1 MAPSQS
7 NLSNP
12 KYLYDFVVATSQESI
27 NSGLVQ
33 YLQNT
38 GNKQPY
44 TYLCFLADENGE
56 PTEEVSLEEILKR
69 SGGVNPFD
77 IPDGTDWKDERVQ
90 RLYEA
95 RLICAIRMRTGIP
108 PGCIVN
114 VPNKGPQLKLPE
126 PIVTLGKTSEAVH
139 FNMYCSEVTII
150 KNNIPGGRFPTI
162 DNKSNCTDSMILI
175 TGWGSKGSWV
185 WFQQPSGSPWYVK
198 TQTNLL
204 NESLDKNLD
213 TEYFKN
219 HPEERE
225 ALRAKLANISGSAF
239 SLQQLLFNLQSAV
252 AQTAPTFA
260 GVTDK
265 AAESLLRKS
274 FIDLWSG
281 VAKDQGLP
289 LVGVTAVAQYP
300 DGSPLCLTAL
310 ERWVSPVVDPNSGQ
324 VIQNPSDLQLSA
336 TTLNYLCA
344 TDGHPLPGASSFNW
358 NWIEPS
364 EVSQSSGVIS
374 IKRSTMAQHLVN
386 KMEPL
391 ARKSCIKPSARVT
404 ADNVF
409 GKVTYYWG
417 FSSGQQ
423 PTVKVTP
430 SGPLVATLDYSNTAS
445 GWDQNAATYGELKIT
460 STYSCSIVFGKYD
473 LTKVPPVY
481 IAGNTFTVIQNFKVY
496 VYVQWAAT
504 GRDAWVAD
512 KTLTDEYVVSVDDS
526 GGLTSTPTK
535 NSTVTDNSK
544 PIDVGAIVNF
554 FTGVKDLLQ
563 AIKDRSSGFLNAH
576 ISSIPFNQIKNFVF
590 PGAHVFSYKSAAFSN
605 YSDLACLITYV
616 NPTKFQQQQ
625 KVIEA
630 SDEVESVPEAIALD
644 ELPPLAAFIKELRA
658 EDLKRIAEEGLGHS
672 SQFEEHPDVQGSF
685 TVTEVH
691 KHNDDGTSDIH
702 KHLRTKGSTGKAT
715 ITTSTE
721 LMLNYVQGE
730 LVKPEGKFR
739 ALQASNG
746 TALLF
751 AIDSSGVLN
760 VIEETVAQT
769 QTGWRATDMSSKV
782 IKDRFPSGA
791 MAMQFDVGQSV
802 MNGYTISLAMS
813 VRSNGSDTLFL
824 SLRNSPSSTSE
835 WISKPYWRS
844 IPFDAENGPDT
855 IHITNIYI
863 SETDQQ
869 QQYIMVDI
877 LRDPGSELKATSRYV
892 VDPFSSSGVSWTARM
907 LPFEVEEGTYQS
919 CMGRVSGAYVDGI
932 YTAGSVKGAPQLSYV
947 PLFNLTGSAAPMPT
961 RLPLPN
967 RTLATAIASARYD
980 GQNSPRYGTTDLYA
994 VGNSTLYRWD
1004 PDQQL
1009 DDNTVG
1015 TPLLTNSVFAG
1026 TDTLIALMHNKITT
1040 IFGKNASNVVY
1051 YTSCHVDKLAEPQSW
1066 SAPVPV
1072 LRGVERITS
1081 FINLKDGGKTVFAAG
1096 GSKIQ
1101 KLTQATNTDSKLWR
1115 NQSIMLEAA
1124 PETKAISF
1132 NSYTTTINVKGE
1144 DGLPVSG
1151 SDITL
1156 TTKTHTP
1163 VYIDGLYYILSEVP
1177 VNVTVNPS
1185 GEVIIIQATDS
1196 IVGAT
1201 ITARLGNK
1209 EHTINPMAS
1218 SFEKLAKL
1226 SDKDVLKTAEIRTNV
1241 KAGGVI
1247 GESKTE
1253 SLVSSGLPDEELKAT
1268 ADSIKLLTEAYNKHQ
1283 AQESALRMMTPV
1295 TSNMVV
1301 SQGGTTFGLGD
1312 AIIVAAGDL
1321 FNWLKTGI
1329 EKVIQ
1334 VVQNAATGL
1343 WEFIVK
1349 IGNEVYRAILDT
1361 VEAVVG
1367 AIEWVFDKIKTGVEK
1382 LIRFIEFLFQ
1392 WDDIK
1397 RTKQVTHNLVKYYL
1411 FDMVSSIETAKDSFD
1426 SCMDGA
1432 QKAVAEWAGIKD
1444 WAALGDAA
1452 TNPPS
1457 GNATDPTKHQNSGSQ
1472 MMAGHFRNQA
1482 DRITIRSG
1490 MPEASMVQGL
1500 VDDMIKAMESQGM
1513 VFTQTYDQLKTLAED
1528 FLDLSLAD
1536 TLKRLTGILV
1546 QAVLGTTKVV
1556 VDAMLDV
1563 LYRLAGTVVDVLDT
1577 KIHIPVISDI
1587 LNAIGVPDIS
1597 FLDLFTWIGAAGIT
1611 TMFKLARGQA
1621 PFPDNAT
1628 TRALIDAQDWE
1639 SFSAVLKQGVSATE
1653 AESSSEKNDLEIS
1666 QEVGQMI
1673 YSAGHALAGFVAFT
1687 GNFLFF
1693 AEAMDV
1699 SPTNVFG
1706 MPSAIMGV
1714 IGALAAG
1721 GADFLVAK
1729 MPIENSAVSTMRT
1742 ITTVTTVVSKIIFS
1756 GPGQKY
1762 LAKGYLSFMKA
1773 NDNRKVGAVFNTALV
1788 FPALFCTCYHF
1799 YELSKK
1805 PVSKERSLAIIGET
1819 SSMVQYVGRVS
1830 YCVAI
1835 FDPEPST
1842 RLIPASV
1849 MAGCNVVMFGLETAG
1864 ALIF

>member
-12 KYLYDFVVATSQESI
+12 KYLYDFVVATTQESI
-27 NSGLVQ
+27 NAGLVQ

-38 GNKQPY
+38 SAKQPD

-56 PTEEVSLEEILKR
+56 PTEEVSLDELLKL
-69 SGGVNPFD
+69 SGGINPFD
-77 IPDGTDWKDERVQ
+77 IPDGTDWKDPRIQTLYVT
-90 RLYEA
+90 RLV
-95 RLICAIRMRTGIP
+95 CAIRMRTGIP

-126 PIVTLGKTSEAVH
+126 PIVTLGKTSEAVL

-150 KNNIPGGRFPTI
+150 KNNIP
-162 DNKSNCTDSMILI
+162 S
-175 TGWGSKGSWV
+175 GWGSKGSWV
-185 WFQQPSGSPWYVK
+185 WFEQPSGNPWYVK

-225 ALRAKLANISGSAF
+225 ALRKKLENISGSAF

-289 LVGVTAVAQYP
+289 LIGVTAVAQYP
-300 DGSPLCLTAL
+300 DGSPLRLTAL
-310 ERWVSPVVDPNSGQ
+310 ERWVSPVVDPSSGQ
-324 VIQNPSDLQLSA
+324 VIKDPSDLQLSA

-364 EVSQSSGVIS
+364 EVAQSSGVIS
-374 IKRSTMAQHLVN
+374 IKRSTMAQHLVD

-391 ARKSCIKPSARVT
+391 ACKSCIKPSARVT
-404 ADNVF
+404 ADNVV

-430 SGPLVATLDYSNTAS
+430 CGPLVATLDYSHTAS

-460 STYSCSIVFGKYD
+460 STYSCSIVFGQYD
-473 LTKVPPVY
+473 TSKSPPVY
-481 IAGNTFTVIQNFKVY
+481 IAGNTFNVIQNFKVY

-512 KTLTDEYVVSVDDS
+512 KTLTDEYVVSVDDN

-576 ISSIPFNQIKNFVF
+576 ISTIPFNQIKNFVF
-590 PGAHVFSYKSAAFSN
+590 PGAHVFSYESAAFSN

-616 NPTKFQQQQ
+616 NPTRFQQQH
-625 KVIEA
+625 KAIEA
-630 SDEVESVPEAIALD
+630 SEEVENVPEAMALD
-644 ELPPLAAFIKELRA
+644 ELPPLAAFIKEIRA
-658 EDLKRIAEEGLGHS
+658 EELKHIAEEGLKHS
-672 SQFEEHPDVQGSF
+672 SQFEENPDVQGSF

-702 KHLRTKGSTGKAT
+702 KHLKTKEPTGKAA

-739 ALQASNG
+739 ALQASDG
-746 TALLF
+746 TTLLF

-791 MAMQFDVGQSV
+791 TAMQFDVGQSV

-835 WISKPYWRS
+835 WISKPYWRTV
-844 IPFDAENGPDT
+844 PFDAENGPDT

-892 VDPFSSSGVSWTARM
+892 VDPFSSSGVSWTARK

-919 CMGRVSGAYVDGI
+919 CMGRVSGAYFDGI
-932 YTAGSVKGAPQLSYV
+932 YTAGAVKSAPQLSYV

-980 GQNSPRYGTTDLYA
+980 DQKSPRYGTTDLYA
-994 VGNSTLYRWD
+994 VGNATLYRWD
-1004 PDQQL
+1004 PDQQQY
-1009 DDNTVG
+1009 DNTVG
-1015 TPLLTNSVFAG
+1015 TPLLTNPVFAG
-1026 TDTLIALMHNKITT
+1026 TNTLIALMHNKITT

-1051 YTSCHVDKLAEPQSW
+1051 YTSCHVDKLADPQSW

-1072 LRGVERITS
+1072 LRGIERITS
-1081 FINLKDGGKTVFAAG
+1081 FINLKDGGNTVFAAG

-1115 NQSIMLEAA
+1115 AQSIMLEAA
-1124 PETKAISF
+1124 PETKPISF

-1144 DGLPVSG
+1144 DGLPLSG

-1163 VYIDGLYYILSEVP
+1163 VYIDGLYYILSTVP

-1201 ITARLGNK
+1201 ITARLGNNDY
-1209 EHTINPMAS
+1209 TINPMAS

-1226 SDKDVLKTAEIRTNV
+1226 SDKDVLKNAEIRTNV

-1247 GESKTE
+1247 GESKTD
-1253 SLVSSGLPDEELKAT
+1253 SLVSSQLPDKELKAT

-1283 AQESALRMMTPV
+1283 AQESSLRMIAPV
-1295 TSNMVV
+1295 TSNVVV
-1301 SQGGTTFGLGD
+1301 SQGSTTFGLGD
-1312 AIIVAAGDL
+1312 AIAIAAGDL

-1329 EKVIQ
+1329 EKVIE
-1334 VVQNAATGL
+1334 VVKNAATGL

-1349 IGNEVYRAILDT
+1349 IGNDIYRAMLDT

-1367 AIEWVFDKIKTGVEK
+1367 AIEWVFDKIKTGIEE

-1411 FDMVSSIETAKDSFD
+1411 FNMLSSIETAKDSFD
-1426 SCMDGA
+1426 ECMDGA

-1444 WAALGDAA
+1444 WVALGDSASK
-1452 TNPPS
+1452 PPS

-1482 DRITIRSG
+1482 DRITIRSR

-1500 VDDMIKAMESQGM
+1500 VDDLINAMESQGM
-1513 VFTQTYDQLKTLAED
+1513 VITQTYGQLKTLAKD

-1546 QAVLGTTKVV
+1546 EAVLGTTKVV

-1577 KIHIPVISDI
+1577 KIHIPIISDI

-1611 TMFKLARGQA
+1611 IMFKIARGQA
-1621 PFPDNAT
+1621 PFPDNST
-1628 TRALIDAQDWE
+1628 TRALIDAQDWD
-1639 SFSAVLKQGVSATE
+1639 SFSAVLKQGLSATE
-1653 AESSSEKNDLEIS
+1653 TDSSSDVKEKSDLGIS

-1729 MPIENSAVSTMRT
+1729 MPIENKAVSTMRT
-1742 ITTVTTVVSKIIFS
+1742 ITTVTTVISKIIFS

-1819 SSMVQYVGRVS
+1819 SSMVQYVGRIS

>member
-12 KYLYDFVVATSQESI
+12 KYLYDFVVATTQESI
-27 NSGLVQ
+27 NAGLVQ

-38 GNKQPY
+38 SAKQPD

-56 PTEEVSLEEILKR
+56 PTEEVSLNELLKL
-69 SGGVNPFD
+69 SGGINPFD
-77 IPDGTDWKDERVQ
+77 IPDGTDWKDPSIQ
-90 RLYEA
+90 TLYET
-95 RLICAIRMRTGIP
+95 RLVCAIRMRTGIP

-126 PIVTLGKTSEAVH
+126 PIVTLGKTSEAVL

-150 KNNIPGGRFPTI
+150 KNNIP
-162 DNKSNCTDSMILI
+162 S
-175 TGWGSKGSWV
+175 GWGSKGSWV
-185 WFQQPSGSPWYVK
+185 WFEQPSGNPWYVK

-225 ALRAKLANISGSAF
+225 ALRKKLENISGSAF

-281 VAKDQGLP
+281 VAKDQGMP
-289 LVGVTAVAQYP
+289 LIGVTAVAQYP
-300 DGSPLCLTAL
+300 DGSPLRLTAL
-310 ERWVSPVVDPNSGQ
+310 ERWVSPVVDPSSGQ
-324 VIQNPSDLQLSA
+324 VIKDPSDLQLSA

-364 EVSQSSGVIS
+364 EVAQSSGVIS
-374 IKRSTMAQHLVN
+374 IKRSTMAQHLVD

-404 ADNVF
+404 ADNVV

-430 SGPLVATLDYSNTAS
+430 CGPLVATLDYSHTAS

-460 STYSCSIVFGKYD
+460 STYSCSIVFGQYD
-473 LTKVPPVY
+473 TSKSPPVY
-481 IAGNTFTVIQNFKVY
+481 IAGNTFNVIQNFKVY

-512 KTLTDEYVVSVDDS
+512 KTLTDEYVVSVDDN

-576 ISSIPFNQIKNFVF
+576 ISTIPFNQIKNFVF
-590 PGAHVFSYKSAAFSN
+590 PGAHVFSYESAAFSN

-616 NPTKFQQQQ
+616 NPTRFQQQH
-625 KVIEA
+625 KAIEA
-630 SDEVESVPEAIALD
+630 SEEVENVPEAMALD
-644 ELPPLAAFIKELRA
+644 ELPPLAAFIKEIRA
-658 EDLKRIAEEGLGHS
+658 EELKHIAEEGLKHS
-672 SQFEEHPDVQGSF
+672 SQFEENPDVQGSF

-691 KHNDDGTSDIH
+691 KNNDDGTSDIH
-702 KHLRTKGSTGKAT
+702 KHLKTKEPTGKAT

-739 ALQASNG
+739 ALQASDG

-791 MAMQFDVGQSV
+791 TAMQFDVGQSV

-835 WISKPYWRS
+835 WISKPYWRTV
-844 IPFDAENGPDT
+844 PFDAENGPDT

-892 VDPFSSSGVSWTARM
+892 VDPFSSSGVSWTARK

-919 CMGRVSGAYVDGI
+919 CMGRVSGAYFDGI
-932 YTAGSVKGAPQLSYV
+932 YTAGAVKSAPQLSYV

-980 GQNSPRYGTTDLYA
+980 DQKSPRYGTTDLYA
-994 VGNSTLYRWD
+994 VGNATLYRWD
-1004 PDQQL
+1004 PDQQQ

-1015 TPLLTNSVFAG
+1015 TPLLTNPVFAG
-1026 TDTLIALMHNKITT
+1026 TNTLIALMHNKITT

-1051 YTSCHVDKLAEPQSW
+1051 YTSCHVDKLADPQSW

-1072 LRGVERITS
+1072 LRGIERITS
-1081 FINLKDGGKTVFAAG
+1081 FINLKDGGNTVFAAG

-1115 NQSIMLEAA
+1115 AQSIMLEAA
-1124 PETKAISF
+1124 PETKPISF

-1144 DGLPVSG
+1144 DGLPLSG

-1163 VYIDGLYYILSEVP
+1163 VYIDGLYYILSTVP

-1201 ITARLGNK
+1201 ITARLGNNDY
-1209 EHTINPMAS
+1209 TINPMAS

-1226 SDKDVLKTAEIRTNV
+1226 SDKDVLKNAEIRTNV

-1247 GESKTE
+1247 GESKTD
-1253 SLVSSGLPDEELKAT
+1253 SLVSSQLPDKELKAT

-1283 AQESALRMMTPV
+1283 AQESSLRMIAPV

-1301 SQGGTTFGLGD
+1301 SQGSTTFGLGD
-1312 AIIVAAGDL
+1312 AIAIAAGDL

-1329 EKVIQ
+1329 EKVIK
-1334 VVQNAATGL
+1334 VVKNAATGL

-1349 IGNEVYRAILDT
+1349 IGNDVYRAMLDT

-1367 AIEWVFDKIKTGVEK
+1367 AIEWVFDKIKTGIEK

-1411 FDMVSSIETAKDSFD
+1411 FNMVSSIETAKDSFD
-1426 SCMDGA
+1426 ECMDGA

-1444 WAALGDAA
+1444 WVALGDSASK
-1452 TNPPS
+1452 PPS

-1500 VDDMIKAMESQGM
+1500 VDDLINAMESQGM
-1513 VFTQTYDQLKTLAED
+1513 VFTQTYGQLKTLAKD

-1546 QAVLGTTKVV
+1546 EAVLGTTKVV

-1577 KIHIPVISDI
+1577 KIHIPIISDI

-1611 TMFKLARGQA
+1611 IMFKIARGQA
-1621 PFPDNAT
+1621 PFPDNST
-1628 TRALIDAQDWE
+1628 TRALIDAQDWD
-1639 SFSAVLKQGVSATE
+1639 SFSAVLKQGLSATE
-1653 AESSSEKNDLEIS
+1653 TDSSSDVKKSDLGIS

-1699 SPTNVFG
+1699 SPTNAFG

-1729 MPIENSAVSTMRT
+1729 MPIENKAVSTMRT
-1742 ITTVTTVVSKIIFS
+1742 ITTVTTVISKIIFS

-1819 SSMVQYVGRVS
+1819 SSMVQYVGRIS